1 MGTHQDRRIFYVL
14 KMGIFGWSVGAALC
28 RPFYKSDLV
37 YIGENV
43 YFHWLPKSIDFDE

>member
-14 KMGIFGWSVGAALC
+14 KMGIFGWSVEAALC

-37 YIGENV
+37 YLGNV
-43 YFHWLPKSIDFDE
+43 GIDIVLYIYIF